1 MTRKQVTAKS
11 LLSRKHLRKR
21 TFRRA
26 YERALRK
33 EIVAAQAKKKRLALE
48 AQDTTE

>member
-11 LLSRKHLRKR
+11 LLKRRFVRTR

-26 YERALRK
+26 YQRALK
-33 EIVAAQAKKKRLALE
+33 IEIVAAKHRKLAQE
-48 AQDTTE
+48 AQDTTN